1 MTVIKRNGSIEK
13 FSKQKIIDSIKKA
26 NSSLSK
32 EFQITSKQITRIAI
46 AVATSCIDLT
56 EPINIDKIEDLVEEK
71 MMEAQA
77 FELAKSYIKFRYRK
91 ELIRKSNT
99 TDESIKELIEGSS
112 EYWNTENSNKDAK
125 VVTTQRDYLA
135 GITST
140 DISKRLLLPKD
151 VVDAHDAGIIHFH
164 DMDYFAQNALNNC
177 FHGHTK
183 LVTDKGVRPFN
194 SFYDGDVIKVKDLNG
209 IWRKATIHTYGK
221 QNMVN
226 VVFRA
231 GRSVQNIVCTRN
243 HRWVL
248 RDGSITTNL
257 NVGDT
262 LWGLQCSTYFDL
274 DDDENKEYFAYGF
287 ILGDGT
293 DITNSIGCSVRLCG
307 DKVKHYSLFKS
318 LGYCENKISGST
330 DVIMYRK
337 DLFSKSNFIAN
348 KCWKLLTM
356 KQKIALFNGYYAADG
371 FKYCN
376 GIATSNDNLAEMI
389 EDISAIAGYY
399 ITSHRFQ
406 EHRKT
411 KYSED
416 SSIHTYRF
424 VVHQPPNKC
433 WKVESISSYYG
444 NSEFLAWCV
453 EEPIT
458 HTFTLANGIVTG
470 NCCLINLNDMLQNG
484 TMINGVKIDKPHRL
498 LTATTIATQI
508 ITAVASSQYGGCSI
522 NLADLAPFVRMSH
535 DGYVEK
541 YLKRGMS
548 DSDSKKFANE
558 DTLKEIVDSV
568 QTFNYQINS
577 MSTTNGQA
585 PFLTVFMYLNQ
596 ANEYKDELAMLIEE
610 FLNQRILGMK
620 NKNGVYVTPAFTK
633 LIYVL
638 EEDNITKGSKYWYLT
653 ELSAK
658 CTSKRM
664 VPDYI
669 SEKVM
674 KKLKVNGNGDGDCY
688 SVMGC
693 RSALTPD
700 KTGNGYNNIAKALDY
715 EPGKPKYSGRFN
727 QGVVTINLADVAL
740 SSGKDMDKFWKIFDE
755 RLELCH
761 RALQVRHKRLSKVTS
776 DVAPILWQHGA
787 FARLEPGESVHP
799 LLHGGYST
807 ISLGYAALYEC
818 VKYMTGESHTAG
830 KGKEFGLKVMQH
842 MNDKCAEWKEVENI
856 DYSLYGTPIEST
868 TYKFAKCLQKRF
880 GIIPGITDKDYI
892 TNSYHVHVT
901 EKIDAFEKLRLES
914 EFQRLSPG
922 GAISYVETPDLTKN
936 VDAVLSLMQFIYD
949 NIMYAELN
957 CKSDYCMN
965 CGYDGEIEIQND
977 LTWKCPNCGNTDQSK
992 MSVTRRTCGYLG
1004 SHYWN
1009 KGRTQEIKERV
1020 LHLDNFEH
1028 HCC

>member
-1 MTVIKRNGSIEK
+1 MTVIKRDGTVEK

-26 NSSLSK
+26 NSSLDK
-32 EFQITSKQITRIAI
+32 EFQITSKQISRIAI
-46 AVATSCIDLT
+46 AVATSCLDLT
-56 EPINIDKIEDLVEEK
+56 EPIDIDKIEDLVEEK
-71 MMEAQA
+71 MMETQA

-112 EYWNTENSNKDAK
+112 EYWNTENSNKNAK

-164 DMDYFAQNALNNC
+164 DMDYFAQNALN
-177 FHGHTK
+177 
-183 LVTDKGVRPFN
+183 
-194 SFYDGDVIKVKDLNG
+194 
-209 IWRKATIHTYGK
+209 
-221 QNMVN
+221 
-226 VVFRA
+226 
-231 GRSVQNIVCTRN
+231 
-243 HRWVL
+243 
-248 RDGSITTNL
+248 
-257 NVGDT
+257 
-262 LWGLQCSTYFDL
+262 
-274 DDDENKEYFAYGF
+274 
-287 ILGDGT
+287 
-293 DITNSIGCSVRLCG
+293 
-307 DKVKHYSLFKS
+307 
-318 LGYCENKISGST
+318 
-330 DVIMYRK
+330 
-337 DLFSKSNFIAN
+337 
-348 KCWKLLTM
+348 
-356 KQKIALFNGYYAADG
+356 
-371 FKYCN
+371 
-376 GIATSNDNLAEMI
+376 
-389 EDISAIAGYY
+389 
-399 ITSHRFQ
+399 
-406 EHRKT
+406 
-411 KYSED
+411 
-416 SSIHTYRF
+416 
-424 VVHQPPNKC
+424 
-433 WKVESISSYYG
+433 
-444 NSEFLAWCV
+444 
-453 EEPIT
+453 
-458 HTFTLANGIVTG
+458 

-522 NLADLAPFVRMSH
+522 NLADIAPFVRSSYDYYM
-535 DGYVEK
+535 EK
-541 YLKRGMS
+541 YVGRGLS
-548 DSDSKKFANE
+548 KDDSKKYAKE

-596 ANEYKDELAMLIEE
+596 AGEYKDELALLIEE

-620 NKNGVYVTPAFTK
+620 NKNGVYVTPAFPK

-638 EEDNITKGSKYWYLT
+638 EEDNISEGSKYWYLT
-653 ELSAK
+653 KLSAT
-658 CTSKRM
+658 CTAKRM

-674 KKLKVNGNGDGDCY
+674 KKLKVNGNGEGDCY

-700 KTGNGYNNIAKALDY
+700 KSGNGYNNIAKALDY
-715 EPGKPKYSGRFN
+715 DPTKPKYSGRFN

-761 RALQVRHKRLSKVTS
+761 KALKVRHNRLSRVTS
-776 DVAPILWQHGA
+776 DVAPILWQDGA
-787 FARLEPGESVHP
+787 FARLAPGESIHP

-818 VKYMTGESHTAG
+818 VKYMTNESHTSG
-830 KGKEFGLKVMQH
+830 KGKEFGLSVMQH
-842 MNDKCAEWKEVENI
+842 MNDKCAEWKELENI

-880 GIIPGITDKDYI
+880 GIIPGITDKNYI

-901 EKIDAFEKLRLES
+901 EKIDAFNKLKLES

-936 VDAVLSLMQFIYD
+936 IDAVLALMKFIYD

-965 CGYDGEIEIQND
+965 CGYDGEIQIQND
-977 LTWKCPNCGNTDQSK
+977 LTWRCPNCGNTDQTK

-1020 LHLDNFEH
+1020 LHLDNIEH

>member
-1 MTVIKRNGSIEK
+1 MTVIKRDGTIEK

-26 NSSLSK
+26 NSSLDK
-32 EFQITSKQITRIAI
+32 EFQITSKQISRIAI
-46 AVATSCIDLT
+46 AVATSCLDLT

-71 MMEAQA
+71 MMETQA

-177 FHGHTK
+177 
-183 LVTDKGVRPFN
+183 
-194 SFYDGDVIKVKDLNG
+194 
-209 IWRKATIHTYGK
+209 
-221 QNMVN
+221 
-226 VVFRA
+226 
-231 GRSVQNIVCTRN
+231 
-243 HRWVL
+243 
-248 RDGSITTNL
+248 
-257 NVGDT
+257 
-262 LWGLQCSTYFDL
+262 
-274 DDDENKEYFAYGF
+274 
-287 ILGDGT
+287 
-293 DITNSIGCSVRLCG
+293 
-307 DKVKHYSLFKS
+307 
-318 LGYCENKISGST
+318 
-330 DVIMYRK
+330 
-337 DLFSKSNFIAN
+337 
-348 KCWKLLTM
+348 
-356 KQKIALFNGYYAADG
+356 
-371 FKYCN
+371 
-376 GIATSNDNLAEMI
+376 
-389 EDISAIAGYY
+389 
-399 ITSHRFQ
+399 
-406 EHRKT
+406 
-411 KYSED
+411 
-416 SSIHTYRF
+416 
-424 VVHQPPNKC
+424 
-433 WKVESISSYYG
+433 
-444 NSEFLAWCV
+444 
-453 EEPIT
+453 
-458 HTFTLANGIVTG
+458 
-470 NCCLINLNDMLQNG
+470 CLINLNDMLQNG

-498 LTATTIATQI
+498 LTATTITTQI

-522 NLADLAPFVRMSH
+522 NLADLAPFVRSSF
-535 DGYVEK
+535 DGYVKK
-541 YLKRGMS
+541 YVDRGMNDE
-548 DSDSKKFANE
+548 DSRKYANE

-596 ANEYKDELAMLIEE
+596 ANEYKDELAMLIKE
-610 FLNQRILGMK
+610 FLNQRIMGMK
-620 NKNGVYVTPAFTK
+620 NKNGIYVTPAFPK

-638 EEDNITKGSKYWYLT
+638 EEDNIVEGSKYWELT
-653 ELSAK
+653 KLAAK

-761 RALQVRHKRLSKVTS
+761 KALKVRHNRLARVTS
-776 DVAPILWQHGA
+776 DVAPILWQDGA
-787 FARLEPGESVHP
+787 FARLAPGESIHP

-818 VKYMTGESHTAG
+818 VKYMTDESHTSG

-868 TYKFAKCLQKRF
+868 TYKFAKCLQRRF
-880 GIIPGITDKDYI
+880 GIIPGITDKNYI

-901 EKIDAFEKLRLES
+901 EKIDAFKKLQLES

-936 VDAVLSLMQFIYD
+936 IEAVLSVMKFIYD

-965 CGYDGEIEIQND
+965 CGYDGEIQIQND
-977 LTWKCPNCGNTDQSK
+977 LTWKCPNCGNTDQRK

-1009 KGRTQEIKERV
+1009 KGRTQEIKERD

>member
-177 FHGHTK
+177 
-183 LVTDKGVRPFN
+183 
-194 SFYDGDVIKVKDLNG
+194 
-209 IWRKATIHTYGK
+209 
-221 QNMVN
+221 
-226 VVFRA
+226 
-231 GRSVQNIVCTRN
+231 
-243 HRWVL
+243 
-248 RDGSITTNL
+248 
-257 NVGDT
+257 
-262 LWGLQCSTYFDL
+262 
-274 DDDENKEYFAYGF
+274 
-287 ILGDGT
+287 
-293 DITNSIGCSVRLCG
+293 
-307 DKVKHYSLFKS
+307 
-318 LGYCENKISGST
+318 
-330 DVIMYRK
+330 
-337 DLFSKSNFIAN
+337 
-348 KCWKLLTM
+348 
-356 KQKIALFNGYYAADG
+356 
-371 FKYCN
+371 
-376 GIATSNDNLAEMI
+376 
-389 EDISAIAGYY
+389 
-399 ITSHRFQ
+399 
-406 EHRKT
+406 
-411 KYSED
+411 
-416 SSIHTYRF
+416 
-424 VVHQPPNKC
+424 
-433 WKVESISSYYG
+433 
-444 NSEFLAWCV
+444 
-453 EEPIT
+453 
-458 HTFTLANGIVTG
+458 
-470 NCCLINLNDMLQNG
+470 CLINLNDMLQNG

-548 DSDSKKFANE
+548 DSDSRKFANE

-620 NKNGVYVTPAFTK
+620 NKNGVYVTPAFPK

-638 EEDNITKGSKYWYLT
+638 EEDNITKDSKYWYLT

-740 SSGKDMDKFWKIFDE
+740 SSGKDMDKFWKTFDE

-761 RALQVRHKRLSKVTS
+761 RALQVRHQRLSTVTS

-1020 LHLDNFEH
+1020 LHLDNIEH